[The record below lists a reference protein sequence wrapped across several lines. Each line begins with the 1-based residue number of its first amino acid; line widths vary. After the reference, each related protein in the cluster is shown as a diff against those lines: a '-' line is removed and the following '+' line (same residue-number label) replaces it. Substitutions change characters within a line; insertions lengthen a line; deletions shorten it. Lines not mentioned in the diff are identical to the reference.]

1 MFQSQQYNKDYL
13 YPEEWTDDDKFR
25 FDYLVMESKKLY
37 QRCDEWLIKLAV
49 HNQVL
54 IEREERG
61 IDDIKIPSIE
71 DDENEDKNIISVN
84 N

>member
-1 MFQSQQYNKDYL
+1 M
-13 YPEEWTDDDKFR
+13 
-25 FDYLVMESKKLY
+25 
-37 QRCDEWLIKLAV
+37 AV

-54 IEREERG
+54 TEREERG

-71 DDENEDKNIISVN
+71 DDEKEDKNIISVN